1 MNTDELHSLEQRV
14 FAFRMEDEASA
25 LLDARAQMRRMGE
38 KLDLTNPDSLEW
50 KEIRTIRR
58 GVQDDIG
65 RILQRACGVL
75 DTASD
80 VLRNLCMQIAEQ
92 LIQENSVLSC
102 QKQEFFPG
110 QDRPVS
116 THPHDVLQVSCRK
129 TAEDGGSMRWLLRN
143 ANLASRSL
151 KICGGAM
158 TEELTD
164 AQAFVAQLR
173 RQRPEIV
180 HRVEKYYSE
189 KDYKIYTWK
198 TDKGIVSGCAVVK
211 PNKESAYIEQLLTLP
226 DAQGE
231 GVGTADRKDY
241 KIYTWKTDKGI
252 VSGCAVVKPN
262 KESAYIEQLLTLP
275 DAQGEGV
282 GTALLKGLQN
292 MYEDLRLAAVDFGDE
307 RKGSKAERQGRLK
320 SLYQANGFCGSET
333 WSKES
338 LCSDDIQR
346 LTDWFDLGDPWSAPT
361 VRSIS
366 IDHRSTTVQE
376 FFRTC

>member
-1 MNTDELHSLEQRV
+1 
-14 FAFRMEDEASA
+14 
-25 LLDARAQMRRMGE
+25 
-38 KLDLTNPDSLEW
+38 
-50 KEIRTIRR
+50 
-58 GVQDDIG
+58 
-65 RILQRACGVL
+65 
-75 DTASD
+75 
-80 VLRNLCMQIAEQ
+80 
-92 LIQENSVLSC
+92 
-102 QKQEFFPG
+102 
-110 QDRPVS
+110 
-116 THPHDVLQVSCRK
+116 
-129 TAEDGGSMRWLLRN
+129 
-143 ANLASRSL
+143 
-151 KICGGAM
+151 M

-189 KDYKIYTWK
+189 
-198 TDKGIVSGCAVVK
+198 
-211 PNKESAYIEQLLTLP
+211 
-226 DAQGE
+226 
-231 GVGTADRKDY
+231 KDY

-376 FFRTC
+376 FFRTCFSAKLNDPVRRDALSPELQSLLERFVAMYDRREAISERVNS